1 MTRQSARGLA
11 LRSCA
16 HSIIYGAIGRKT
28 AHTFAD
34 RAIVHF
40 SNSSSR
46 VHRLWTSLSKNRTNF
61 LRSVLASMA
70 LTQRLEFRQSQ
81 SLVMTPQLMQAIK
94 LLQLSNLDLSAFV
107 EEELER
113 NPLLDRASD
122 GPEAP
127 VAGEQAAERAEFS
140 DSGDSGSYGDEGGDT
155 SDMGSSP
162 GSDAFEPG
170 QEEWLNRDLG
180 TRSEI
185 EQTLD
190 TPLDNV
196 FSEEPAEAAAR
207 VAQDAAPTAYTE
219 WGGGASN
226 DEDYNLEAFVA
237 AEVTLGDHLAEQL
250 AVAFAAPAQRMIGQ
264 YLIDLVDDAGYLPGD
279 LGQAAERL
287 GASQAEVDA
296 VLVVLQKFDPPGVC
310 ARNLSECLAIQLR
323 ELNRYD
329 PAMQALVENLDLLA
343 KRDIASLRK
352 LCGVDDEDITDMIGE
367 IRRLDPKPGL
377 KFGSSRMQ
385 TMVPDVYVR
394 PGPDGGWHVE
404 LNSDTLPRVLVNQ
417 VYYTELSKTIRKDG
431 DKSYFTDCLQ
441 NATWLVRALD
451 QRARTILKV
460 ATEIVRQQD
469 GFFTH
474 GVAHLRP
481 LNLKAVADAIQMHES
496 TVSRV
501 TANKYMATNRG
512 SFELKYFFTAS
523 IASADGGEA
532 HSAEAVRHHIK
543 QLIDAEDSSVILS
556 DDTIVERLR
565 ESGIDIARRT
575 VAKYREAMRIPSSVQ
590 RRRDKQS
597 MLGNALSTPAASSDR
612 SRDTIPV

>member
-1 MTRQSARGLA
+1 
-11 LRSCA
+11 
-16 HSIIYGAIGRKT
+16 
-28 AHTFAD
+28 
-34 RAIVHF
+34 
-40 SNSSSR
+40 
-46 VHRLWTSLSKNRTNF
+46 
-61 LRSVLASMA
+61 MA

-94 LLQLSNLDLSAFV
+94 LLQLSNLDLTTFV

-113 NPLLDRASD
+113 NPLLERAND
-122 GPEAP
+122 EAP
-127 VAGEQAAERAEFS
+127 GGEAPAEAGQFS
-140 DSGDSGSYGDEGGDT
+140 DNDGDDSGSQGADDGFGG
-155 SDMGSSP
+155 SGN
-162 GSDAFEPG
+162 AFEPG
-170 QEEWLNRDLG
+170 QEEWMSKDLG
-180 TRSEI
+180 TRAEI

-190 TPLDNV
+190 TGLDNV
-196 FSEEPAEAAAR
+196 FSEEPAETAAR
-207 VAQDAAPTAYTE
+207 NAQDVAPTTYTE
-219 WGGGASN
+219 WGGGASG

-237 AEVTLGDHLAEQL
+237 AETTLGDHLAEQL
-250 AVAFAAPAQRMIGQ
+250 SVAFTGAAQRMIGQ
-264 YLIDLVDDAGYLPGD
+264 YLIDLVDEAGYLPGD

-287 GASQAEVDA
+287 GASQADVDG
-296 VLVVLQKFDPPGVC
+296 VLAVLQKFDPPGVC

-323 ELNRYD
+323 ELDRYD
-329 PAMQALVENLDLLA
+329 PAMQALVEHLDLLA
-343 KRDIASLRK
+343 KRDIAGLRK
-352 LCGVDDEDITDMIGE
+352 VCGVDDEDIADMIGE
-367 IRRLDPKPGL
+367 IRRLNPKPGM
-377 KFGSSRMQ
+377 KFGSARLQ

-417 VYYTELSKTIRKDG
+417 TYYSELSKKKGKDG
-431 DKSYFTDCLQ
+431 DKSYFTDALQ

-512 SFELKYFFTAS
+512 TFELKYFFTAS

-543 QLIDAEDSSVILS
+543 QLIDSELPAAILS

-565 ESGIDIARRT
+565 ASGIDIARRT

-597 MLGNALSTPAASSDR
+597 ALGNVLSTAMSDR
-612 SRDTIPV
+612 SRNTEPA

>member
-1 MTRQSARGLA
+1 
-11 LRSCA
+11 
-16 HSIIYGAIGRKT
+16 
-28 AHTFAD
+28 
-34 RAIVHF
+34 
-40 SNSSSR
+40 
-46 VHRLWTSLSKNRTNF
+46 
-61 LRSVLASMA
+61 MA
-70 LTQRLEFRQSQ
+70 LSQRLEFRQSQ

-94 LLQLSNLDLSAFV
+94 LLQLSNLDLTTFV

-113 NPLLDRASD
+113 NPLLERAND
-122 GPEAP
+122 EAP
-127 VAGEQAAERAEFS
+127 GEAPAEAGQFS
-140 DSGDSGSYGDEGGDT
+140 AHDGDDSGNQGADDGFGGSGN
-155 SDMGSSP
+155 
-162 GSDAFEPG
+162 AFEPG
-170 QEEWLNRDLG
+170 QEEWMSKDLG
-180 TRSEI
+180 TRAEI

-190 TPLDNV
+190 TGLDNV

-207 VAQDAAPTAYTE
+207 NAQDVAPTTYTE
-219 WGGGASN
+219 WGGGASG

-237 AEVTLGDHLAEQL
+237 AEMTLGDHLAEQL
-250 AVAFAAPAQRMIGQ
+250 SVAFAGPAQRMIGQ
-264 YLIDLVDDAGYLPGD
+264 YLIDLVDEAGYLPPD

-287 GASQAEVDA
+287 GATQADVEG
-296 VLVVLQKFDPPGVC
+296 VLAVLQKFDPPGVC

-323 ELNRYD
+323 ELDRYD
-329 PAMQALVENLDLLA
+329 PAMQALVEHLDLLA
-343 KRDIASLRK
+343 KRDIAALRK
-352 LCGVDDEDITDMIGE
+352 LCSLDDEDIADMIGE
-367 IRRLDPKPGL
+367 IRRLNPKPGM
-377 KFGSSRMQ
+377 KFGSARLQ

-417 VYYTELSKTIRKDG
+417 TYYSQLSKKVGKDG
-431 DKSYFTDCLQ
+431 DKSYFTDALQ

-469 GFFTH
+469 GFFTR

-512 SFELKYFFTAS
+512 TFELKYFFTAS

-543 QLIDAEDSSVILS
+543 QLIDSEAPSAILS

-565 ESGIDIARRT
+565 ASGIDIARRT

-597 MLGNALSTPAASSDR
+597 ALGNVLSTAMSDR
-612 SRDTIPV
+612 SRNTEPA

>member
-1 MTRQSARGLA
+1 
-11 LRSCA
+11 
-16 HSIIYGAIGRKT
+16 
-28 AHTFAD
+28 
-34 RAIVHF
+34 
-40 SNSSSR
+40 
-46 VHRLWTSLSKNRTNF
+46 
-61 LRSVLASMA
+61 MA
-70 LTQRLEFRQSQ
+70 LSQRLEFRQSQ

-94 LLQLSNLDLSAFV
+94 LLQLSNLDLTTFV

-113 NPLLDRASD
+113 NPLLERAND
-122 GPEAP
+122 EAP
-127 VAGEQAAERAEFS
+127 AEAPAETGQFS
-140 DSGDSGSYGDEGGDT
+140 DHDGDDSGNQGADDGFGG
-155 SDMGSSP
+155 SGN
-162 GSDAFEPG
+162 AFEPG
-170 QEEWLNRDLG
+170 QEEWMSKDLG
-180 TRSEI
+180 TRAEI

-190 TPLDNV
+190 TGLDNV

-207 VAQDAAPTAYTE
+207 NAQDVAPTTYTE
-219 WGGGASN
+219 WGGGASG

-237 AEVTLGDHLAEQL
+237 AEMTLGDHLAEQL
-250 AVAFAAPAQRMIGQ
+250 SVAFAGPAQRMIGQ
-264 YLIDLVDDAGYLPGD
+264 YLIDLVDEAGYLPPD

-287 GASQAEVDA
+287 GATQADVDG
-296 VLVVLQKFDPPGVC
+296 VLAVLQKFDPPGVC

-323 ELNRYD
+323 ELDRYD
-329 PAMQALVENLDLLA
+329 PAMQALVEHLDLLA
-343 KRDIASLRK
+343 RRDIAALRK
-352 LCGVDDEDITDMIGE
+352 LCGVDDEDIADMIGE
-367 IRRLDPKPGL
+367 IRRLNPKPGM
-377 KFGSSRMQ
+377 KFGSARLQ

-417 VYYTELSKTIRKDG
+417 TYYSQLSKKIGKDG
-431 DKSYFTDCLQ
+431 DKSYFTDALQ

-512 SFELKYFFTAS
+512 TFELKYFFTAS

-543 QLIDAEDSSVILS
+543 QLIDSEAPSAILS

-565 ESGIDIARRT
+565 ASGIDIARRT

-597 MLGNALSTPAASSDR
+597 ALGNVLSTAMSDR
-612 SRDTIPV
+612 SRNTEPA

>member
-1 MTRQSARGLA
+1 
-11 LRSCA
+11 
-16 HSIIYGAIGRKT
+16 
-28 AHTFAD
+28 
-34 RAIVHF
+34 
-40 SNSSSR
+40 
-46 VHRLWTSLSKNRTNF
+46 
-61 LRSVLASMA
+61 MA

-94 LLQLSNLDLSAFV
+94 LLQLSNLDLVAFV
-107 EEELER
+107 EDELER
-113 NPLLDRASD
+113 NPLL
-122 GPEAP
+122 
-127 VAGEQAAERAEFS
+127 ERADRDGAPDHGEPASNEAVAEQTEFA
-140 DSGDSGSYGDEGGDT
+140 GGDEGDHSG
-155 SDMGSSP
+155 
-162 GSDAFEPG
+162 GSDGADGISDGFESPP
-170 QEEWLNRDLG
+170 EDWMNRDLG
-180 TRSEI
+180 TRAEI

-190 TPLDNV
+190 TGMENV

-207 VAQDAAPTAYTE
+207 SAQDAAPTAYTE

-226 DEDYNLEAFVA
+226 DDDYNLEAFVA
-237 AEVTLGDHLAEQL
+237 AETTLSGHLAEQL
-250 AVAFAAPAQRMIGQ
+250 AVAFPDPARRMIGQ
-264 YLIDLVDDAGYLPGD
+264 YLIDLVDDAGYLPPD
-279 LGQAAERL
+279 LGDASDKL
-287 GASQAEVDA
+287 GTSRESVEA
-296 VLVVLQKFDPPGVC
+296 VLSVLQTFDPPGIC

-323 ELNRYD
+323 ERNRYD

-352 LCGVDDEDITDMIGE
+352 TCGVDDEDIADMIGE
-367 IRRLDPKPGL
+367 IRHLDPKPGL
-377 KFGSSRMQ
+377 KFGSTRAQ
-385 TMVPDVYVR
+385 TVVPDVYVR

-404 LNSDTLPRVLVNQ
+404 LNSDTLPKVLVNQ
-417 VYYTELSKTIRKDG
+417 VYYSELSKTIRKDG

-469 GFFTH
+469 GFFTQ

-512 SFELKYFFTAS
+512 TFELKYFFTAS
-523 IASADGGEA
+523 IASADGGDA
-532 HSAEAVRHHIK
+532 HSAEAVRHRIK
-543 QLIDAEDSSVILS
+543 QLIDAENPSAILS
-556 DDTIVERLR
+556 DDTIVERLHGD
-565 ESGIDIARRT
+565 GIDIARRT

-597 MLGNALSTPAASSDR
+597 MLGAALTAADR
-612 SRDTIPV
+612 SRDTATA

>member
-1 MTRQSARGLA
+1 
-11 LRSCA
+11 
-16 HSIIYGAIGRKT
+16 
-28 AHTFAD
+28 
-34 RAIVHF
+34 
-40 SNSSSR
+40 
-46 VHRLWTSLSKNRTNF
+46 
-61 LRSVLASMA
+61 MA

-94 LLQLSNLDLSAFV
+94 LLQLSNLDLSTFV

-113 NPLLDRASD
+113 NPLLERESD
-122 GPEAP
+122 GAEAQGSGE
-127 VAGEQAAERAEFS
+127 AGMAEPAE
-140 DSGDSGSYGDEGGDT
+140 GSYGEETGDESHD
-155 SDMGSSP
+155 SSSA
-162 GSDAFEPG
+162 GFEPG
-170 QEEWLNRDLG
+170 QEEWMNRDLG
-180 TRSEI
+180 TRTEI
-185 EQTLD
+185 EQTFD
-190 TPLDNV
+190 TALDNV

-207 VAQDAAPTAYTE
+207 SAQDVVPTTYTE
-219 WGGGASN
+219 WGGGASS
-226 DEDYNLEAFVA
+226 EESYNLEAFAA
-237 AEVTLGDHLAEQL
+237 AEVTLASHLAEQL
-250 AVAFAAPAQRMIGQ
+250 AVAFTAPAQRMIGQ
-264 YLIDLVDDAGYLPGD
+264 YLIDLVDEAGYLPPD
-279 LGQAAERL
+279 LGQAIERL
-287 GASQAEVDA
+287 GASSEEVEA
-296 VLVVLQKFDPPGVC
+296 VLGVLQKFDPPGVC
-310 ARNLSECLAIQLR
+310 ARSLRECLAIQLR
-323 ELNRYD
+323 ELDRYD
-329 PAMQALVENLDLLA
+329 PAMQALVENLELLA
-343 KRDIASLRK
+343 KRDIAGLRK
-352 LCGVDDEDITDMIGE
+352 LCGVDDEDLTDMIGE

-377 KFGSSRMQ
+377 KFLSTRTQ
-385 TMVPDVYVR
+385 TVVPDVYVR

-417 VYYTELSKTIRKDG
+417 SYYAELSKTIRKDG
-431 DKSYFTDCLQ
+431 DKSYFSDCLQ

-469 GFFTH
+469 GFFAH

-512 SFELKYFFTAS
+512 IFELKYFFTAS

-543 QLIDAEDSSVILS
+543 QLIDSEDPAMILS

-565 ESGIDIARRT
+565 ATGIDIARRT

-597 MLGNALSTPAASSDR
+597 MLGNALSSPAASADR
-612 SRDTIPV
+612 SRDIQPA

>member
-1 MTRQSARGLA
+1 
-11 LRSCA
+11 
-16 HSIIYGAIGRKT
+16 
-28 AHTFAD
+28 
-34 RAIVHF
+34 
-40 SNSSSR
+40 
-46 VHRLWTSLSKNRTNF
+46 
-61 LRSVLASMA
+61 
-70 LTQRLEFRQSQ
+70 
-81 SLVMTPQLMQAIK
+81 MTPQLMQAIK

-127 VAGEQAAERAEFS
+127 VAGEPVAERAEYP
-140 DSGDSGSYGDEGGDT
+140 DSGSYGDDGGAEP
-155 SDMGSSP
+155 SDLAAGP
-162 GSDAFEPG
+162 AGDAFEPG
-170 QEEWLNRDLG
+170 QEDWLNRDLG
-180 TRSEI
+180 TRTEI

-207 VAQDAAPTAYTE
+207 AAQDAAPTAYTE

-226 DEDYNLEAFVA
+226 DDDYNLEAFVA
-237 AEVTLGDHLAEQL
+237 AEVTLGSHLAEQL
-250 AVAFAAPAQRMIGQ
+250 AVAFSAPAQRMIGQ
-264 YLIDLVDDAGYLPGD
+264 YLIDLVDDAGYLPAD

-287 GASQAEVDA
+287 GASQQDVDT
-296 VLVVLQKFDPPGVC
+296 VLAVLQKFDPPGVC

-343 KRDIASLRK
+343 KRDIAGLRK

-377 KFGSSRMQ
+377 KFGSARTQ

-543 QLIDAEDSSVILS
+543 QLIDAEAPSAILS

-565 ESGIDIARRT
+565 ESGIEIARRT

-597 MLGNALSTPAASSDR
+597 MLGNALSAPAPTADR
-612 SRDTIPV
+612 SRDTAPA

>member
-1 MTRQSARGLA
+1 
-11 LRSCA
+11 
-16 HSIIYGAIGRKT
+16 
-28 AHTFAD
+28 
-34 RAIVHF
+34 
-40 SNSSSR
+40 
-46 VHRLWTSLSKNRTNF
+46 
-61 LRSVLASMA
+61 MA

-113 NPLLDRASD
+113 NPLLERASD

-127 VAGEQAAERAEFS
+127 VAGEPATERAEFS
-140 DSGDSGSYGDEGGDT
+140 DSGDSGSYGDEGGDA
-155 SDMGSSP
+155 SDMASGSP
-162 GSDAFEPG
+162 GEAFEPG
-170 QEEWLNRDLG
+170 QEDWLNRDLG
-180 TRSEI
+180 SRTEI

-226 DEDYNLEAFVA
+226 DDDYNLEAFVA
-237 AEVTLGDHLAEQL
+237 AEVTLGGHLAEQL
-250 AVAFAAPAQRMIGQ
+250 AVAFSGPAERMIGQ
-264 YLIDLVDDAGYLPGD
+264 YLIDLVDDAGYLPAD

-287 GASQAEVDA
+287 GASQADVDA
-296 VLVVLQKFDPPGVC
+296 VVSVLQKFDPPGVC

-343 KRDIASLRK
+343 RRDIASLRK

-377 KFGSSRMQ
+377 KFGSARTQ

-431 DKSYFTDCLQ
+431 DKSYFSDCLQ

-543 QLIDAEDSSVILS
+543 LLIDAEAPAAILS

-597 MLGNALSTPAASSDR
+597 MLGNALSAPATSSDR
-612 SRDTIPV
+612 SRDTAPA

>member
-1 MTRQSARGLA
+1 
-11 LRSCA
+11 
-16 HSIIYGAIGRKT
+16 
-28 AHTFAD
+28 
-34 RAIVHF
+34 
-40 SNSSSR
+40 
-46 VHRLWTSLSKNRTNF
+46 
-61 LRSVLASMA
+61 MA

-94 LLQLSNLDLSAFV
+94 LLQLSNLDLTTFV

-113 NPLLDRASD
+113 NPLLERANDEAPGGEAPAEAGQFSD
-122 GPEAP
+122 G
-127 VAGEQAAERAEFS
+127 
-140 DSGDSGSYGDEGGDT
+140 DGDESGGPNEDGFG
-155 SDMGSSP
+155 GS
-162 GSDAFEPG
+162 GNAFEPG
-170 QEEWLNRDLG
+170 QEEWMSKDLG
-180 TRSEI
+180 TRAEI

-190 TPLDNV
+190 TGLDNV

-207 VAQDAAPTAYTE
+207 NAQDAAPTTYTE
-219 WGGGASN
+219 WGGGASS

-237 AEVTLGDHLAEQL
+237 AELTLGDHLAEQL
-250 AVAFAAPAQRMIGQ
+250 SVAFAGAAQRMIGQ
-264 YLIDLVDDAGYLPGD
+264 YLIDLVDEAGYLPPD

-287 GASQAEVDA
+287 GATQEDVED
-296 VLVVLQKFDPPGVC
+296 VLAVLQKFDPPGVC

-323 ELNRYD
+323 ELDRYD
-329 PAMQALVENLDLLA
+329 PAMQALVEHLDLLA

-352 LCGVDDEDITDMIGE
+352 LCGVDDEDIADMIGE
-367 IRRLDPKPGL
+367 IRRLNPKPGM
-377 KFGSSRMQ
+377 KFGSARLQ

-417 VYYTELSKTIRKDG
+417 TYYSELSKKIGKDG
-431 DKSYFTDCLQ
+431 DKSYFTDALQ

-469 GFFTH
+469 GFFTS

-512 SFELKYFFTAS
+512 TFELKYFFTAS

-543 QLIDAEDSSVILS
+543 QLIDSEQPSAILS

-565 ESGIDIARRT
+565 ASGIDIARRT

-597 MLGNALSTPAASSDR
+597 ALGNVLSTAPSDR
-612 SRDTIPV
+612 SRNTEPA

>member
-1 MTRQSARGLA
+1 
-11 LRSCA
+11 
-16 HSIIYGAIGRKT
+16 
-28 AHTFAD
+28 
-34 RAIVHF
+34 
-40 SNSSSR
+40 
-46 VHRLWTSLSKNRTNF
+46 
-61 LRSVLASMA
+61 MA
-70 LTQRLEFRQSQ
+70 LSQRLEFRQSQ

-94 LLQLSNLDLSAFV
+94 LLQLSNLDLTTFV

-113 NPLLDRASD
+113 NPLLERAND
-122 GPEAP
+122 EAP
-127 VAGEQAAERAEFS
+127 GEVPAEAGQFS
-140 DSGDSGSYGDEGGDT
+140 DHDGDDSGNQGADDGFGG
-155 SDMGSSP
+155 SGN
-162 GSDAFEPG
+162 AFEPG
-170 QEEWLNRDLG
+170 QEEWMSKDLG
-180 TRSEI
+180 TRAEI

-190 TPLDNV
+190 TGLDNV
-196 FSEEPAEAAAR
+196 FFEEPAEAAAR
-207 VAQDAAPTAYTE
+207 NAQDVAPTTYTE
-219 WGGGASN
+219 WGGGASG

-237 AEVTLGDHLAEQL
+237 AEITLGDHLAEQL
-250 AVAFAAPAQRMIGQ
+250 SVAFAGPAQRMIGQ
-264 YLIDLVDDAGYLPGD
+264 YLIDLVDEAGYLPPD

-287 GASQAEVDA
+287 GATQADVEG
-296 VLVVLQKFDPPGVC
+296 VLAVLQKFDPPGVC

-323 ELNRYD
+323 ELDRYD
-329 PAMQALVENLDLLA
+329 PAMQALVEHLDLLA
-343 KRDIASLRK
+343 KRDIAALRK
-352 LCGVDDEDITDMIGE
+352 LCGLDDEDIADMIGE
-367 IRRLDPKPGL
+367 IRRLNPKPGM
-377 KFGSSRMQ
+377 KFGSARLQ

-417 VYYTELSKTIRKDG
+417 TYYSQLSKKIGKDG
-431 DKSYFTDCLQ
+431 DKSYFTDALQ

-469 GFFTH
+469 GFFTR

-512 SFELKYFFTAS
+512 TFELKYFFTAS

-543 QLIDAEDSSVILS
+543 QLIDSEAPSAILS

-565 ESGIDIARRT
+565 ASGIDIARRT

-597 MLGNALSTPAASSDR
+597 ALGNVLSIAMSDR
-612 SRDTIPV
+612 SRNTEPA